1 VRRVRDRIEIA
12 MTNPFHPQVVS
23 TGNHMALNNI
33 RERMALLYDVEGQ
46 LTTHVVDGLFRV
58 HLSLP
63 YRKAE
68 A

>member
-1 VRRVRDRIEIA
+1 VRDRIEIVI
-12 MTNPFHPQVVS
+12 TNPFHVDVVS

-46 LTTHVVDGLFRV
+46 LTTQVTDGLFRV

-63 YRKAE
+63 YRKAD